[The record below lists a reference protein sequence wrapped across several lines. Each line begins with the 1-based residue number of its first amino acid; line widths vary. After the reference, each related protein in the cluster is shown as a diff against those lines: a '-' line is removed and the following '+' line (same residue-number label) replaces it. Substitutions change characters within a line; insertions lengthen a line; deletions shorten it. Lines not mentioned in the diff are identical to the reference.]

1 MKSTDKGLTLSKYVT
16 PGSKIELESVERVR
30 MDDGTYKKKKYES
43 KVLDI
48 IDDETLEILMPM
60 EQAKLV
66 LLPVDGEYDVR
77 FFCAKGLFQCFVR
90 VVERYKSSNIYLV
103 KIQLISNLQKYQRR
117 EYYRYSTNMAIN
129 IRELSS
135 GEKLNLEHKHS
146 FAYEDLPT
154 IEGTVL
160 DISGGGVRFMA
171 KEPHEMMNN
180 IVVSFSLVF
189 NGKNRE
195 YTCVSQVLSCRELEN
210 RRGMYEH
217 RVKYVNITN
226 GEREE
231 IIRYIF
237 EEERTKRRREI

>member
-117 EYYRYSTNMAIN
+117 LQI
-129 IRELSS
+129 
-135 GEKLNLEHKHS
+135 
-146 FAYEDLPT
+146 
-154 IEGTVL
+154 
-160 DISGGGVRFMA
+160 
-171 KEPHEMMNN
+171 
-180 IVVSFSLVF
+180 F
-189 NGKNRE
+189 N
-195 YTCVSQVLSCRELEN
+195 
-210 RRGMYEH
+210 
-217 RVKYVNITN
+217 KY
-226 GEREE
+226 GH
-231 IIRYIF
+231 
-237 EEERTKRRREI
+237 